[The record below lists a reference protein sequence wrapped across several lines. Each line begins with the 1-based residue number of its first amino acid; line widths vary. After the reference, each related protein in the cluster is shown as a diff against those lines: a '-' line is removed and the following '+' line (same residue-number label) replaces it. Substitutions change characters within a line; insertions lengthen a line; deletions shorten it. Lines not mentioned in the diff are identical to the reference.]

1 MIVRPVAKPI
11 FSDIAKPIT
20 ATGTGGSSV
29 PANAIT
35 TDTIT
40 DFVTTDAGDYVLTD

>member
-1 MIVRPVAKPI
+1 MPALALALPYLKQL
-11 FSDIAKPIT
+11 F
-20 ATGTGGSSV
+20 GGGSGGGA

>member
-1 MIVRPVAKPI
+1 MKPVMRPFMQGLTTTV
-11 FSDIAKPIT
+11 
-20 ATGTGGSSV
+20 GGSGGGA

-40 DFVTTDAGDYVLTD
+40 DFVTTDTITDYVTTD